1 VAKARGL
8 VDNTLFAVAKVNKIA
23 VGGGR
28 QGAAAAVKDT
38 PQIGSGMLEFLM
50 KPF

>member
-1 VAKARGL
+1 L